1 LEEGGGA
8 HGGGGIIFDSMGL
21 RERGR
26 KKMGERDVVV
36 VSAVRTPF
44 GKFGGTL
51 RDIPSIEL
59 GAMVIRE
66 VLKRVNVKGEEVE
79 ETYYGV
85 AVPAEVGLETDVP
98 GRQAT
103 LKAGMPSESISI
115 TIDRACCSSLAA
127 VRLGFRAIK
136 AGEIEV
142 ALGVG
147 SDNMSRTP
155 LLVPPHTRWGN
166 RLGHIELRDVIYGL
180 GYKGFNPVS
189 VDAGEVAIEYGISRE
204 DQDRWAYG
212 SQMRYQKAFSE
223 GKFKVGEE
231 LMRVEIPQKKGPPIL
246 FEKDEFPKPDTTLE
260 KLAKLPLVYGSPTVT
275 AGNAPGLDTG
285 ASAVLIM
292 SEKKAKEK
300 GLKPL
305 AKILS
310 MVATATA
317 PRLLAAIPGF
327 TVQKAL
333 EKAQITLD
341 RVDLIEINEAF
352 AAMPLVSAKILA
364 NGDSERMKS
373 ILEKTNINGG
383 AIAIGHPV
391 GASGGRILTT
401 LIYELRRRGGG
412 IGVASICGGLA
423 QGDGAVVQVEG

>member
-1 LEEGGGA
+1 MEKNE
-8 HGGGGIIFDSMGL
+8 
-21 RERGR
+21 
-26 KKMGERDVVV
+26 VVV

-51 RDIPSIEL
+51 KDIPSIEL

-85 AVPAEVGLETDVP
+85 AIPAEVGLETDVP

-103 LKAGMPSESISI
+103 LKAGMPSEAVSI
-115 TIDRACCSSLAA
+115 TVDRACCSSLAA
-127 VRLGFRAIK
+127 VRLGYRAIRT
-136 AGEIEV
+136 GEIEV

-147 SDNMSRTP
+147 AENMSRTP
-155 LLVPPHTRWGN
+155 LLVPPHVRWGS
-166 RLGHIELRDVIYGL
+166 RLGHIELSDVIYGL

-189 VDAGEVAIEYGISRE
+189 VDAGEVALEYRITRE
-204 DQDRWAYG
+204 DQDQWAYQ
-212 SQMRYQKAFSE
+212 SQMKYDNAFSR

-231 LMRVEIPQKKGPPIL
+231 LMRVEIPQRKGPPII
-246 FEKDEFPKPDTTLE
+246 FERDEFPKPDTTLD
-260 KLAKLPLVYGSPTVT
+260 KLSKLPLVYGSPTVT

-285 ASAVLIM
+285 ASAILIM

-305 AKILS
+305 ARILS
-310 MVATATA
+310 MVASATT

-327 TVQKAL
+327 TIQKVL
-333 EKAQITLD
+333 EKAQVTLD
-341 RVDLIEINEAF
+341 QVDLIEINEAF

-364 NGDSERMKS
+364 NGDSEKMKS
-373 ILEKTNINGG
+373 ILEKTNVNGG
-383 AIAIGHPV
+383 AIAVGHPV
-391 GASGGRILTT
+391 GASGARILMT
-401 LIYELRRRGGG
+401 LIYELRRKGGG

-423 QGDGAVVQVEG
+423 QGEGAVVKVEVE

>member
-1 LEEGGGA
+1 MFHPWLWGDWKGE
-8 HGGGGIIFDSMGL
+8 
-21 RERGR
+21 
-26 KKMGERDVVV
+26 KMGERDVVV

-66 VLKRVNVKGEEVE
+66 VLRRVNIKGEEVE
-79 ETYYGV
+79 ETYYGT
-85 AVPAEVGLETDVP
+85 AIPAETALETDVP
-98 GRQAT
+98 ARQSL
-103 LKAGMPSESISI
+103 LKAGMPSEAVSI
-115 TIDRACCSSLAA
+115 TVDRACCSSMAA

-147 SDNMSRTP
+147 AENMSRTP
-155 LLVPPHTRWGN
+155 LLAPPHIRWGS
-166 RLGHIELRDVIYGL
+166 RLGHIELWDVIDGL
-180 GYKGFNPVS
+180 RYKGFNPVS
-189 VDAGEVAIEYGISRE
+189 VDAGEVALEYGISRE
-204 DQDRWAYG
+204 AQDRWAYE
-212 SQMRYQKAFSE
+212 SQMKYAKAFAE

-231 LMRVEIPQKKGPPIL
+231 LMKVEVPQKKGPPIL
-246 FEKDEFPKPDTTLE
+246 FERDEFPKPDTTLE
-260 KLAKLPLVYGSPTVT
+260 KLSRLPLVYGSPTVT
-275 AGNAPGLDTG
+275 AGNAPGLDSG

-300 GLKPL
+300 GLRPL
-305 AKILS
+305 AKIIS
-310 MVATATA
+310 MVPTATT

-327 TVQKAL
+327 TIQKVLQKA
-333 EKAQITLD
+333 QVTLD
-341 RVDLIEINEAF
+341 QIDLIEINEAF

-364 NGDSERMKS
+364 DGDSEKMES
-373 ILEKTNINGG
+373 ILKKTNVNGG
-383 AIAIGHPV
+383 AVAIGHPV
-391 GASGGRILTT
+391 GASGARILMT

-423 QGDGAVVQVEG
+423 QGEGAVVQVEG

>member
-1 LEEGGGA
+1 
-8 HGGGGIIFDSMGL
+8 M
-21 RERGR
+21 ERN
-26 KKMGERDVVV
+26 EVVV

-51 RDIPSIEL
+51 KDIPSIDL
-59 GAMVIRE
+59 GAIVIRE

-85 AVPAEVGLETDVP
+85 AIPGEVGLETDVP
-98 GRQAT
+98 ARQAT

-127 VRLGFRAIK
+127 VRLGYRAIR

-147 SDNMSRTP
+147 AENMSRTP
-155 LLVPPHTRWGN
+155 LLVPPHIRWGS
-166 RLGHIELRDVIYGL
+166 RMGHIELWDGIHGL
-180 GYKGFNPVS
+180 GYKGFNPVA
-189 VDAGEVAIEYGISRE
+189 VDTGEVALEYGVSRE
-204 DQDRWAYG
+204 DQDRWAYQ
-212 SQMRYQKAFSE
+212 SQMKYAKAFSG
-223 GKFKVGEE
+223 GKFKAGEE
-231 LMRVEIPQKKGPPIL
+231 LMKVEISQRKGPPIV
-246 FEKDEFPKPDTTLE
+246 FERDEFPKPDTTLE
-260 KLAKLPLVYGSPTVT
+260 KLSRLPLVYGSPTVT

-300 GLKPL
+300 GLRPL
-305 AKILS
+305 ARILS
-310 MVATATA
+310 MVATATT

-327 TVQKAL
+327 TIQRAL
-333 EKAQITLD
+333 EKANVTLD
-341 RVDLIEINEAF
+341 QIDLIEVNEAF

-364 NGDSERMKS
+364 DGDSEKMKS
-373 ILEKTNINGG
+373 ILEKTNVNGG
-383 AIAIGHPV
+383 AVAIGHPV
-391 GASGGRILTT
+391 GASGARILMT

-412 IGVASICGGLA
+412 MGVASICGGLA
-423 QGDGAVVQVEG
+423 QGDGAVVEVEVEK